1 MEVAWLNR
9 PDVDLDLTIG
19 SSVLHIPGRPSAM
32 KQDDDDDD
40 SRVKT
45 LRAELDRA
53 SEENKR
59 LKELLADVV
68 GKYEALRGRMSDAA
82 VVVTAVDDDCSSAAA
97 AAASVSPA
105 TNLKTKTVGGAAA
118 SASDELTS
126 CKRAREESKTKISKL
141 CVRTDPSDSSLV
153 VKDGYQWRKYGQKVT
168 RDNPCPRAYF
178 RCSFAPSCS
187 VKRKVQR
194 SAEDTSILV
203 ATYEGEHNH
212 GQSHLS
218 PVANKV
224 PAIAE
229 GVPVK
234 SSKKAAEQVGSVTSP
249 ELRRSLV
256 EQMAVTLTN
265 NPTFKTAVAA
275 AISGRMFH

>member
-19 SSVLHIPGRPSAM
+19 SSALHFPGRPSAM
-32 KQDDDDDD
+32 KQDDND
-40 SRVKT
+40 RVKT

-59 LKELLADVV
+59 LKKLLADVV
-68 GKYEALRGRMSDAA
+68 GKYDALRGRMGDAA
-82 VVVTAVDDDCSSAAA
+82 AVTAVDDDDAATNCSSDGAAPG
-97 AAASVSPA
+97 SVSPA
-105 TNLKTKTVGGAAA
+105 TNLKRKTVGA
-118 SASDELTS
+118 ASDELTS
-126 CKRAREESKTKISKL
+126 CKRVREESKTKISKL

-178 RCSFAPSCS
+178 RCSFAPSCP
-187 VKRKVQR
+187 VKKKVQR

-212 GQSHLS
+212 GQSHRS
-218 PVANKV
+218 PTANKV
-224 PAIAE
+224 PAIVE
-229 GVPVK
+229 VVPAK
-234 SSKKAAEQVGSVTSP
+234 SSKKAAAELESPTSP
-249 ELRRSLV
+249 ELRQSLV
-256 EQMAVTLTN
+256 EQMAATLTN
-265 NPTFKTAVAA
+265 NPAFKTAVAA

>member
-40 SRVKT
+40 DARVKT

-105 TNLKTKTVGGAAA
+105 TNLKTKTVGAAAA

-141 CVRTDPSDSSLV
+141 CV

-212 GQSHLS
+212 GQSHPS

-234 SSKKAAEQVGSVTSP
+234 SSKKAAEQVGPVTSP

-265 NPTFKTAVAA
+265 NPAFKTAVAA